1 MHNMIEGVFN
11 PQRLFL
17 LLRRDFAHGYRAVLT
32 AMAAVGGVLIVL
44 SFLSMLGRAGQDF
57 YTPFYVGLLFLGG
70 FLFSSSAFKEMHQQG
85 SGPFYLT
92 LPGTTLEKLLS
103 KLLVTSVGYAA
114 AILVFMTGAS
124 ALSEL
129 LNRAVF
135 AAGHTW
141 FNPFSPANLK
151 SAAVYLVLQSLFLLG
166 SVWFRKVVFLKIL
179 LAENIV
185 VIGLCHSF
193 RAYFPHCVL
202 GLLLRQP
209 PEAGGDPDVLPGI
222 RKCRGERARRGSLQ
236 PGLPGIPH
244 HRARALL
251 GRVRARSA
259 GWRRTSGSGKPRSR
273 MEFQESQA
281 IYLQIADM
289 LCENVLSGAWKPGD
303 RVPSIRELAES
314 IAVNPNTVVR
324 AYSYLQDHAI
334 IHNQRGIGYF
344 VAENAR
350 EITGTWRE
358 RDSSAASSRGS
369 SGP

>member
-1 MHNMIEGVFN
+1 MHNTVEGVLN

-57 YTPFYVGLLFLGG
+57 YTPFYVGLLFIGG
-70 FLFSSSAFKEMHQQG
+70 FLFSSGAFKEMHQQG

-114 AILVFMTGAS
+114 AVLVFMAGAS

-135 AAGHTW
+135 GAGHTW
-141 FNPFSPANLK
+141 FDPFSLANLK

-185 VIGLCHSF
+185 VIGLAILAAIIF
-193 RAYFPHCVL
+193 RVTFW
-202 GLLLRQP
+202 GLFSGSHLK
-209 PEAGGDPDVLPGI
+209 PEVIQMFSQGFGNVVVNGHAA
-222 RKCRGERARRGSLQ
+222 EAFNRGSQVFLTI
-236 PGLPGIPH
+236 L
-244 HRARALL
+244 
-251 GRVRARSA
+251 RVLF
-259 GWRRTSGSGKPRSR
+259 W
-273 MEFQESQA
+273 
-281 IYLQIADM
+281 
-289 LCENVLSGAWKPGD
+289 GAFAPVCW
-303 RVPSIRELAES
+303 
-314 IAVNPNTVVR
+314 
-324 AYSYLQDHAI
+324 
-334 IHNQRGIGYF
+334 
-344 VAENAR
+344 
-350 EITGTWRE
+350 
-358 RDSSAASSRGS
+358 AASYFRLRETEV
-369 SGP
+369 

>member
-1 MHNMIEGVFN
+1 MYNTVEGVFN

-32 AMAAVGGVLIVL
+32 AMAAVGGILIVL

-70 FLFSSSAFKEMHQQG
+70 FLFSSGAFKEMHQQG

-114 AILVFMTGAS
+114 AILLFMTGAS
-124 ALSEL
+124 AVSEL

-166 SVWFRKVVFLKIL
+166 SVWFRKVVFLKII

-185 VIGLCHSF
+185 VIGCAILAALIF
-193 RAYFPHCVL
+193 RIAFSGFFSGSHLKPEVIQMFSQGFGNVVVNGHAAEAFNRGSQAFLTILRVLFWGAFAPFCWVAAYFR
-202 GLLLRQP
+202 LR
-209 PEAGGDPDVLPGI
+209 ETEV
-222 RKCRGERARRGSLQ
+222 
-236 PGLPGIPH
+236 
-244 HRARALL
+244 
-251 GRVRARSA
+251 
-259 GWRRTSGSGKPRSR
+259 
-273 MEFQESQA
+273 
-281 IYLQIADM
+281 
-289 LCENVLSGAWKPGD
+289 
-303 RVPSIRELAES
+303 
-314 IAVNPNTVVR
+314 
-324 AYSYLQDHAI
+324 
-334 IHNQRGIGYF
+334 
-344 VAENAR
+344 
-350 EITGTWRE
+350 
-358 RDSSAASSRGS
+358 
-369 SGP
+369 

>member
-1 MHNMIEGVFN
+1 MHNAVEGVFN

-70 FLFSSSAFKEMHQQG
+70 FLFSSGAFKEMHQQG

-124 ALSEL
+124 AVSEL

-151 SAAVYLVLQSLFLLG
+151 SAAAYLVLQSLFLLG

-185 VIGLCHSF
+185 VIGLAILAAIIF
-193 RAYFPHCVL
+193 RITFAGLFSGSHLRPEVIQMFSRGFGNVVVNGRVAEAFNRGSQVFLTILRVLFWGAFAPFCWVAAYFR
-202 GLLLRQP
+202 LR
-209 PEAGGDPDVLPGI
+209 ETEV
-222 RKCRGERARRGSLQ
+222 
-236 PGLPGIPH
+236 
-244 HRARALL
+244 
-251 GRVRARSA
+251 
-259 GWRRTSGSGKPRSR
+259 
-273 MEFQESQA
+273 
-281 IYLQIADM
+281 
-289 LCENVLSGAWKPGD
+289 
-303 RVPSIRELAES
+303 
-314 IAVNPNTVVR
+314 
-324 AYSYLQDHAI
+324 
-334 IHNQRGIGYF
+334 
-344 VAENAR
+344 
-350 EITGTWRE
+350 
-358 RDSSAASSRGS
+358 
-369 SGP
+369 